1 MPTRET
7 DPVNAPTS
15 AAANRPIV
23 HQDISSLLRPVQIAA
38 PALFMALNRCL
49 HVLHSGDT
57 GEARLSAIA
66 EAENALRLVDRSGVL
81 DKR

>member
-7 DPVNAPTS
+7 NPVHKAISPDGC
-15 AAANRPIV
+15 PPLVHHDIV
-23 HQDISSLLRPVQIAA
+23 SLLRPVQIAA
-38 PALFMALNRCL
+38 PALFLALSRCL

-66 EAENALRLVDRSGVL
+66 QAENALRLVERNSVL
-81 DKR
+81 L

>member
-7 DPVNAPTS
+7 DSVKGPTPT
-15 AAANRPIV
+15 AGCPRVA

-38 PALFMALNRCL
+38 PALFLALNRCL

-66 EAENALRLVDRSGVL
+66 EAENALRLVERNSVL
-81 DKR
+81 G